1 MTDSVIQTR
10 SVQIVNEYGMH
21 ARPAA
26 MFVKV
31 ATRFGAELT
40 VDKEGTRV
48 SGKSIMGLL
57 TLQASRGTT
66 LALIAEGTDAKEMLD
81 ALETLV
87 KNKFEGD

>member
-1 MTDSVIQTR
+1 
-10 SVQIVNEYGMH
+10 
-21 ARPAA
+21 